1 MSQQAGEHTQ
11 HEDAQHQDA
20 QHQDTPDRSGA
31 VAVTIS
37 DRSSEG
43 RREDESGRLLVEAL
57 RDLGYAVESSVVV
70 PDGVESVAGALR
82 AAVADGARLVVTT
95 GGTGM
100 GPRDLTPEGTR
111 EVITRENHGM
121 AELIRREGARHTPF
135 AAVSRGVVGVVDW
148 PAERGVGGTL
158 VINLPGRP
166 AAVTEGMEIVGPLL
180 RHVLSQVSG
189 GDHSW

>member
-1 MSQQAGEHTQ
+1 MSSR
-11 HEDAQHQDA
+11 DAPPA
-20 QHQDTPDRSGA
+20 RRKAAAIT
-31 VAVTIS
+31 VS
-37 DRSSEG
+37 DRSSDG
-43 RREDESGRLLVEAL
+43 LRDDESGRRLVEAL
-57 RDLGYAVESSVVV
+57 REIGYAVEAPVVV
-70 PDGVESVAGALR
+70 PDGVESVAGAVR

-111 EVITRENHGM
+111 QVITRENPGM
-121 AELIRREGARHTPF
+121 AELMRREGSRQTPY

-166 AAVTEGMEIVGPLL
+166 AAVTQGMQVIGPLL
-180 RHVLSQVSG
+180 AHLVDQVVG
-189 GDHSW
+189 GDH

>member
-1 MSQQAGEHTQ
+1 MITV
-11 HEDAQHQDA
+11 
-20 QHQDTPDRSGA
+20 SG
-31 VAVTIS
+31 
-37 DRSSEG
+37 RSSDG
-43 RREDESGRLLVEAL
+43 LREDESGRRLTVAL
-57 RDLGYAVESSVVV
+57 RELGYAVESPVVV

-82 AAVADGARLVVTT
+82 DAVADGARLVVTT

-111 EVITRENHGM
+111 QVITRENPGM
-121 AELIRREGARHTPF
+121 AELMRREGSRQTPF

-148 PAERGVGGTL
+148 PQERGVGGTL

-166 AAVTEGMEIVGPLL
+166 AAVTEGMDIIGPLL

-189 GDHSW
+189 GDHTW

>member
-1 MSQQAGEHTQ
+1 M
-11 HEDAQHQDA
+11 
-20 QHQDTPDRSGA
+20 
-31 VAVTIS
+31 S
-37 DRSSEG
+37 DRSSDG
-43 RREDESGRLLVEAL
+43 LRDDESGRRLVEAL
-57 RDLGYAVESSVVV
+57 REIGYAVEAPVVV
-70 PDGVESVAGALR
+70 PDGVESVAGAVR

-111 EVITRENHGM
+111 QVITRENPGM
-121 AELIRREGARHTPF
+121 AELMRREGSRQTPY

-166 AAVTEGMEIVGPLL
+166 AAVTQGMQVIGPLL
-180 RHVLSQVSG
+180 AHLVDQVVG
-189 GDHSW
+189 GDH